1 MLDYLA
7 KVKSFKVI
15 TVINSHDCSLKLDFC
30 IANFLG
36 VFEEKGGN
44 VLSWNNLNKVA
55 NVVKV

>member
-44 VLSWNNLNKVA
+44 VLS
-55 NVVKV
+55 